1 MTQATCRETGEWSVD
16 EMSSSTNDKSPV
28 PTCRPIMCP
37 KLQAPENGAVSTD
50 GPVAVG
56 QVIIDHLLNETSDY
70 VDLLKIV
77 FCKLTYVGITSDYK
91 HLCAIL

>member
-16 EMSSSTNDKSPV
+16 EMTSTNDKSPV

-37 KLQAPENGAVSTD
+37 KLQAPENGAVSAD

-56 QVIIDHLLNETSDY
+56 QVIILISTSIKYVQCNVGSINIQKKLLEIAS
-70 VDLLKIV
+70 L
-77 FCKLTYVGITSDYK
+77 
-91 HLCAIL
+91 